1 MKYSRLP
8 QEELEKLKDD
18 FVDFLVVN
26 GITADDWLS
35 IKENEP
41 INAERI
47 IEQFSDVIWEGVL
60 RKLEYLDKLENDCSY
75 HFKCLNDKI
84 ELIRLLKQDN
94 KIVRQMASKQYAKTR
109 ELELFDMI
117 TNGCVISDGANFES
131 LVASN

>member
-35 IKENEP
+35 IKGNEA

-75 HFKCLNDKI
+75 HFKCLNNKI

-94 KIVRQMASKQYAKTR
+94 KIVRQMASKQYAKTH